1 MYLSQIVSVT
11 VSTLNVG
18 KRLNKQRLSK
28 NKERNCNHKFSV
40 RQMRLGQNTA
50 TRSFFHHSQH
60 LKARRLYGFRQK
72 WQATFFAFFRAR

>member
-1 MYLSQIVSVT
+1 MYLSQRVSVT
-11 VSTLNVG
+11 VSTLNVR

-50 TRSFFHHSQH
+50 IRSFFHHSQH
-60 LKARRLYGFRQK
+60 LEARRLYGFG
-72 WQATFFAFFRAR
+72 

>member
-1 MYLSQIVSVT
+1 MYLSQRVSVT
-11 VSTLNVG
+11 VSTLNVR

-50 TRSFFHHSQH
+50 IRSFFHHSQH
-60 LKARRLYGFRQK
+60 LKAGRLYGFG
-72 WQATFFAFFRAR
+72 

>member
-1 MYLSQIVSVT
+1 MYLSQRVSVT
-11 VSTLNVG
+11 VSTLNVR

-50 TRSFFHHSQH
+50 IRSFFHHPQH
-60 LKARRLYGFRQK
+60 LKARRLYGFG
-72 WQATFFAFFRAR
+72 

>member
-40 RQMRLGQNTA
+40 RQMRLGKKHGNSFIFPSLTA
-50 TRSFFHHSQH
+50 FKSEAIIRFWLKMASNLFCFF
-60 LKARRLYGFRQK
+60 
-72 WQATFFAFFRAR
+72 